1 MQKQRLFWKKL
12 PVLFLIVSLLITTGC
27 WDREELEELA
37 YVLALG
43 IDYLPDED
51 KIEVTTAII
60 RPLNVPAG
68 EQVGGGDVEAFRLIT
83 TKGDTL
89 STALE
94 QQNAFIARRAY
105 FAHNEVVIIGE
116 NLARRGLHT
125 VLDRFVRER
134 DLRLAIQFF
143 ITSENVKE
151 VMRSGARIEEGM
163 PIFLTRWRERK
174 NGQIL
179 APVVELKVFIKNLLS
194 AGIDPVLPRLS
205 TRTERPISPQE
216 AEVAGED
223 SSESEMVVYPKVS
236 GIAVFKGDK
245 LAGFLNNEE
254 TTGLLYVQED
264 ITDVTEIIDD
274 PLGNPGKVV
283 VFILRNHTRI
293 TPLQKE
299 GAPAARIEVMTEG
312 ELC

>member
-1 MQKQRLFWKKL
+1 MQHVRFYGKKL
-12 PVLFLIVSLLITTGC
+12 LVLLLIVSLLMTTGC

-37 YVLALG
+37 YVLAMG

-60 RPLNVPAG
+60 RPLNVAAG
-68 EQVGGGDVEAFRLIT
+68 QQQGGGDSETFRLIT

-94 QQNAFIARRAY
+94 QQNALIVRRAY

-125 VLDRFVRER
+125 VLDRFLRER
-134 DLRLAIQFF
+134 DLRLSIQFYV
-143 ITSENVKE
+143 TSEDVKD
-151 VMRSGARIEEGM
+151 VMRSGTRIEEGL
-163 PIFLTRWRERK
+163 PIFLTRWQQRK
-174 NGQIL
+174 DGQIL
-179 APVVELKVFIKNLLS
+179 APVVDLRVFVKNLLS
-194 AGIDPVLPRLS
+194 TGIDPVLPRLS
-205 TRTERPISPQE
+205 TRTERPTSPQE
-216 AEVAGED
+216 VEIAGKD
-223 SSESEMVVYPKVS
+223 SSEMVFYPKVL
-236 GIAVFKGDK
+236 GTAVFKGDK
-245 LAGFLNNEE
+245 LAGYLNGAE
-254 TTGLLYVQED
+254 TNGLLYVQEN
-264 ITDVTEIIDD
+264 ITNVTEIIDD

-293 TPLQKE
+293 IPLQKE
-299 GAPAARIEVMTEG
+299 GVPKVRIEVITEG